1 MKLLKPT
8 IIALLSLN
16 LTQCYTLNEYIK
28 EQERKNKQEEK
39 RKSDEN
45 IRKSKEKH
53 FPVDRFI
60 EAASQIVDNQIVAF
74 KNKAI
79 RLQKEYGKE
88 LQAVPKIKVPAYLN
102 TVCSHSIHYDAWVG
116 RGEITANQC
125 ENPKYFQAKK
135 SRDNAIKNI
144 HNKYDSKFITLIQ
157 QYELSGTYSYVM
169 CQYSWYK
176 NDYTVIDNLLKN
188 PNYDPPSIYS
198 YTSYLNSDIPI
209 MSEIKNL
216 IKIKNTSQEE
226 IDYVRRKCTKEYTN
240 FNFERW
246 VDDYRNGRPEREY
259 PLQLNPYR

>member
-60 EAASQIVDNQIVAF
+60 EAASQIFDNQIVAF
-74 KNKAI
+74 KNKTI
-79 RLQKEYGKE
+79 RLQKEYEKE

-135 SRDNAIKNI
+135 SRDNAIRNI
-144 HNKYDSKFITLIQ
+144 HNKYNSKFIDLIL
-157 QYELSGTYSYVM
+157 QYGVSQDYNRAV

-176 NDYTVIDNLLKN
+176 NDYTIINNLLKN
-188 PNYDPPSIYS
+188 PNYAPTSIMVS
-198 YTSYLNSDIPI
+198 NINHLFEYTS
-209 MSEIKNL
+209 EEE
-216 IKIKNTSQEE
+216 TS
-226 IDYVRRKCTKEYTN
+226 YVNRKCTKEYTN

-259 PLQLNPYR
+259 PQQHNPYSSLSK